1 MKDKQE
7 ILKQS
12 HRKVETTLEALPEIL
27 EWCEQFV
34 DGVVQKKFVVLFQWI
49 LAESFSEVVRNIH
62 KNLPSTTPIEVEL
75 KLFTDYLEIQI
86 LEQGKP
92 FYLLAYLMAGL
103 PYENDYCA
111 DICVI
116 PHLID
121 ELRYITLPDKGNC
134 LIMRKR
140 LDLLQ

>member
-1 MKDKQE
+1 MEDKQE

-12 HRKVETTLEALPEIL
+12 HRKVETTFEALPEIL

-34 DGVVQKKFVVLFQWI
+34 DGVVQKKFVVQFQVI
-49 LAESFSEVVRNIH
+49 LAESISKVVRDIH

-75 KLFTDYLEIQI
+75 KLFTDYLEIRI

-92 FYLLAYLMAGL
+92 FYLLASLIADL
-103 PYENDYCA
+103 PHENDYCGN
-111 DICVI
+111 IYVI
-116 PHLID
+116 PRLID
-121 ELRYITLPDKGNC
+121 ELCYITLPDKGNC